1 MIRQQPEAQPTQD
14 DTPYTNA
21 ILDRL
26 VERYLVDSPLP
37 GNNRELS
44 ITLFHRL
51 YRYVMLEGYEADKQ
65 GNSHANNR

>member
-1 MIRQQPEAQPTQD
+1 MIKQQPEARQTQD

-26 VERYLVDSPLP
+26 VEQYLADAPLP
-37 GNNRELS
+37 GNNGELS

-51 YRYVMLEGYEADKQ
+51 YRYVMAEGYEEGQA
-65 GNSHANNR
+65 G